1 VLGGVSADIDEGLID
16 VLNLE
21 DVGVLN
27 QAATSRI
34 SEAGKVELERLGH
47 AHCQVH
53 VGVVNELSRPILNA
67 ELLV

>member
-1 VLGGVSADIDEGLID
+1 MLGGVSADIDEGLID

-34 SEAGKVELERLGH
+34 SEAREKELERLDH

-53 VGVVNELSRPILNA
+53 VGVVNELSGPRLYA